1 MITHYS
7 LVYNVVGGPSTEPL
21 LITDTMFTVEGL
33 SDNTE
38 YVFSIAAATNAGL
51 GPSAETSNRTAGD
64 GMCACSYI
72 HICTGLPAA

>member
-7 LVYNVVGGPSTEPL
+7 LVYNVVDGPSTGQV

-38 YVFSIAAATNAGL
+38 YVFSIAAATSAGL

-64 GMCACSYI
+64 GMCVHIYI
-72 HICTGLPAA
+72 YVQVCQAA